1 MATAPKEADYQEDKA
16 WFTRKATLVTL
27 GITVQSIEEIGDVE
41 GVELPTKGEDFE
53 KGDVVATI
61 RGSQG
66 EVELTAPATGAVE
79 EVNESL
85 QTNPE
90 VVSEDPLEEG
100 WIVKLEIQ
108 DKTDLHEYG
117 EE

>member
-16 WFTRKATLVTL
+16 WFTRKLTHVTL
-27 GITVQSIEEIGDVE
+27 GLTVLAIEEIGEVE
-41 GVELPTKGEDFE
+41 SVELPTKGEDFE
-53 KGDVVATI
+53 NGEILATI
-61 RGSQG
+61 KGSLG
-66 EVELTAPATGAVE
+66 AFELTAPATGSIE